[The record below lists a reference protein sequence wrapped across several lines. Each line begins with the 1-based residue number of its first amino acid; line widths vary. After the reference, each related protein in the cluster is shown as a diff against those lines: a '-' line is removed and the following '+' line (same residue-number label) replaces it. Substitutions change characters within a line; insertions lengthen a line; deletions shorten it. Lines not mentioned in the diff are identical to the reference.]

1 MNKKVAVF
9 PGSFDPITKGHESI
23 IKRALPLFDQIIV
36 AIGVNSQKSYLFPL
50 ETREQWLK
58 DIFKDEP
65 KVEVVQYQKLTV
77 ELCKDYNAQFILR
90 GLRNTLDFN
99 YEKNIAQMNK
109 AMESGIETIFYI
121 TDPELSSINATI
133 VREIYKNGGDISKFT
148 PNGIHIPPYN
158 KA

>member
-65 KVEVVQYQKLTV
+65 KVKVVQYQKLTV

-90 GLRNTLDFN
+90 GLRNTVDFN

-133 VREIYKNGGDISKFT
+133 VREIYKNGGDITQFM